1 MWNTDNSTN
10 TDRWR
15 DVMPTYEYRCNECNA
30 LQVLSRNV
38 DDRDN
43 EVLCPMDSKVMDR
56 VWNPTPTHFKTG
68 GFYSTGN

>member
-1 MWNTDNSTN
+1 
-10 TDRWR
+10 
-15 DVMPTYEYRCNECNA
+15 MPTYEYRCGVCEA